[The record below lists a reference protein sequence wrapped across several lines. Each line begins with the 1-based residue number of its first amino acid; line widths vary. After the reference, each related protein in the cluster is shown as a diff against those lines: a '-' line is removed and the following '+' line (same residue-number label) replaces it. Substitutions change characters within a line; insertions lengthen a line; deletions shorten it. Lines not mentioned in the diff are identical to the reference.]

1 MNASIFPYILKNTY
15 TMKILIVE
23 NEYSF
28 IDTPFE
34 YVNDIYYD
42 NKIEY
47 VVAAKSQDIKPFSS
61 IEDYDFVFLDI
72 SLSKKSDLDGFGILK
87 KIKNDGLIVKNL
99 IILTGNHLIRE
110 KLIENQ
116 LPATYPILTKP
127 IDFEDLLKIFKKN

>member
-1 MNASIFPYILKNTY
+1 
-15 TMKILIVE
+15 MKILIVE